1 MKFLYAAFIFA
12 MNGPNCKKT
21 KKILQMVV
29 TKKGAPFINTVAY
42 KVTPKNILKILLED
56 NYEIWKNLHSL
67 Q

>member
-29 TKKGAPFINTVAY
+29 TKRGYHLLTQWHTRMTCI
-42 KVTPKNILKILLED
+42 TPKNILKILLED
-56 NYEIWKNLHSL
+56 SYEI
-67 Q
+67 